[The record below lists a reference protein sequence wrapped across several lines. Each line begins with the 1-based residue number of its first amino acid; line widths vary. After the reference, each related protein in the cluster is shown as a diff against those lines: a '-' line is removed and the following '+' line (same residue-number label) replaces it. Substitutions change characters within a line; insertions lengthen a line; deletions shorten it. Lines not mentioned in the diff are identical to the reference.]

1 MIKITTKNQIAV
13 LSLPIEVR
21 DRITKIIKILEESY
35 DRTIYHDEGG
45 FVVLLENIADLKKL
59 EEYHL
64 YVESAIPEYVEVIEN
79 KDKQT
84 YVETLILLNSDF
96 SIVIIM
102 TKEMLELT
110 PWKNQINN
118 S

>member
-1 MIKITTKNQIAV
+1 MIKITNQNQIAV
-13 LSLPIEVR
+13 LSLPIEVK

-35 DRTIYHDEGG
+35 DRTTYHDEGG
-45 FVVLLENIADLKKL
+45 FVVVLENIADLKKL

-64 YVESAIPEYVEVIEN
+64 YLESVIPEYVEVIKN

-96 SIVIIM
+96 SIVLIM

-118 S
+118 N

>member
-1 MIKITTKNQIAV
+1 MIKITSLKQISS
-13 LSLPIEVR
+13 LSLPIEVK
-21 DRITKIIKILEESY
+21 DRITKIIKIFEEYY

-45 FVVLLENIADLKKL
+45 FVLLLENIADFKKL

-64 YVESAIPEYVEVIEN
+64 YVESVIPEYAEVIKS

-102 TKEMLELT
+102 TKEMLRLT

-118 S
+118 N

>member
-1 MIKITTKNQIAV
+1 MIKITNQNQISA
-13 LSLPIEVR
+13 LSLPIEVK
-21 DRITKIIKILEESY
+21 DRITKTIKIFEESY
-35 DRTIYHDEGG
+35 DRTIYYDEGG
-45 FVVLLENIADLKKL
+45 FVVLLENIADFKKM

-64 YVESAIPEYVEVIEN
+64 YVESVIPEYVEEIKS

-84 YVETLILLNSDF
+84 YVETLNLLNSDF
-96 SIVIIM
+96 SIVLIM

-118 S
+118 N